1 MHSFSYPATFRRDS
15 RGRVLAGF
23 PNLPEAH
30 TDGRDMRE
38 AVEEAINCLG
48 SAIAF
53 RIAER
58 SDIPA
63 PSRPKRGQRM
73 VPVPLWIAGKL
84 ALYLAMIERG
94 VNNSELA
101 RRLGVRETVVRRML
115 DPDHDTKSEKIQAA
129 LEVLGKRI
137 VVAVDDAA

>member
-15 RGRVLAGF
+15 RGRLVAGF
-23 PNLPEAH
+23 PDLPEAH

-38 AVEEAINCLG
+38 AVEEAIDCLG

-63 PSRPKRGQRM
+63 PARPKRGHRI
-73 VPVPLWIAGKL
+73 VPVPLWIRGKL
-84 ALYLAMIERG
+84 PLYLPRNAGGSSTRH
-94 VNNSELA
+94 VA
-101 RRLGVRETVVRRML
+101 RRLG
-115 DPDHDTKSEKIQAA
+115 D
-129 LEVLGKRI
+129 
-137 VVAVDDAA
+137 